1 MPLNAVFD
9 GSKRYAKVCV
19 IGIFAMVTLLAGSAD
34 TLDACAGLIPSD
46 LRAVITKTHPGYRL
60 PRQTD
65 QDAFNVDHRI
75 KEGGIGCLGVA
86 RGDFDCNRGPVL
98 SLFLAEGNPDRS
110 IVVAALRI
118 ESGWRVELIEKFDSP
133 VARLYVDSV
142 DPGTYESRFYGESP
156 PEPNE
161 RKKIVSRTQGVAM
174 GALESTATYYF
185 RSKGRWLF
193 VWISD

>member
-1 MPLNAVFD
+1 MISVL
-9 GSKRYAKVCV
+9 
-19 IGIFAMVTLLAGSAD
+19 AMVAALAGFAD
-34 TLDACAGLIPSD
+34 TPDACAGLIPSD
-46 LRAVITKTHPGYRL
+46 LRALITKTRPGYRL

-65 QDAFNVDHRI
+65 QDAINVDHRI
-75 KEGGIGCLGVA
+75 KEGGVGCLGVA
-86 RGDFDCNRGPVL
+86 PGDFDGNRRQDL
-98 SLFLAEGNPDRS
+98 ALLLAEENADRS
-110 IVVAALRI
+110 IVVAALRM

-174 GALESTATYYF
+174 GALESTATYHF
-185 RSKGRWLF
+185 RAKGRWIF